1 MAVREA
7 FGRLLGRLRPRQPN
21 LAGDRDIEWSWIAAQ
36 MPPGPG
42 EALDF
47 GSGDSPLA
55 LVAAQRGYAVTAV
68 DLERLSPPYVHP
80 ALRFLQGDVLT
91 VALPERH
98 FDVVL
103 NCSTVEHVGLVGR
116 YGVEERRPNGDLE
129 AMARLRALMKPSG
142 TMLLTI
148 PVGRDAVFEPLCR
161 VYGSERLPR
170 LLQGLSV
177 VKEAYWV
184 KDRGNRW
191 TLRDRAVAL
200 NFSADVRSWSALRN
214 VYALGL
220 FVLRR
225 SAQETV
231 TGTVR

>member
-1 MAVREA
+1 MTVRQA

-21 LAGDRDIEWSWIAAQ
+21 LAGDRDIEWSWMAAQ

-42 EALDF
+42 QALDF
-47 GSGDSPLA
+47 GSGGSHLA
-55 LVAAQRGYAVTAV
+55 LVAVQRGYAVTAL
-68 DLERLSPPYVHP
+68 DLGPSSPLYVHP
-80 ALRFLQGDVLT
+80 AIRSLQGDILT
-91 VALPERH
+91 VPLPERH
-98 FDVVL
+98 FDLVL

-116 YGVEERRPNGDLE
+116 YGVGERRPDGDLE
-129 AMARLRALMKPSG
+129 AMARLRAFMRPSG

-170 LLQGLSV
+170 LLQGFSV
-177 VKEAYWV
+177 VQEAYWV
-184 KDRGNRW
+184 KDGGNRW
-191 TLRDRAVAL
+191 TLQDRAAAL
-200 NFSADVRSWSALRN
+200 TFSADVRSWSALRN

-225 SAQETV
+225 SAQETLS
-231 TGTVR
+231 

>member
-1 MAVREA
+1 M
-7 FGRLLGRLRPRQPN
+7 
-21 LAGDRDIEWSWIAAQ
+21 AAQ
-36 MPPGPG
+36 MPLGPG

-47 GSGDSPLA
+47 GSGGSHLA

-68 DLERLSPPYVHP
+68 DLVRSSPPYVHP
-80 ALRFLQGDVLT
+80 ALHCVVGDIRT

-98 FDVVL
+98 YDLVL

-116 YGVEERRPNGDLE
+116 YGVGESRPDGDLE
-129 AMARLRALMKPSG
+129 AMARLRVLMKPSG

-170 LLQGLSV
+170 LLQGFSV
-177 VKEAYWV
+177 LQEAYWV

-191 TLRDRAVAL
+191 TLQDRAAAL
-200 NFSADVRSWSALRN
+200 NFRADVRSWSALRN

-220 FVLRR
+220 FVLRP
-225 SAQETV
+225 SAQEALS
-231 TGTVR
+231 